1 MVNIINQQEVNI
13 TDLRNNGDIVLTN
26 SGDINLVI
34 TQVEGAKEGVMKG
47 AIDANYGQDIT
58 NDVYSGSV
66 TLLNEGSDSIYGVGN
81 SVNFADITAENL
93 RVNTVTDFGTVARSI
108 QVRVNNLAYL
118 SGVRALIGYFGAE
131 PRETT
136 TSQGLVL
143 EVISSITGLSGQ
155 QLVEVE
161 SLDEVDPAIFA
172 DVKNYNV
179 DDTSV
184 LLPKDQRIIDEE
196 ESEEGEE

>member
-1 MVNIINQQEVNI
+1 
-13 TDLRNNGDIVLTN
+13 
-26 SGDINLVI
+26 
-34 TQVEGAKEGVMKG
+34 MKG

-184 LLPKDQRIIDEE
+184 LLPKDQIIIDEE